1 MSLLIAAP
9 YHMRLKGEK
18 RFNMTICL
26 FCKMVD
32 GVIKPDVVYED
43 DTVLAFRDINP
54 QAPVHILII
63 PKVHIATLND
73 LDDTLLAGQLLQ
85 TAAKLAKREGLSED
99 GYRTVFNC
107 NKKGGQEVYHL
118 HLHLLGGRQMT
129 WPPG

>member
-1 MSLLIAAP
+1 
-9 YHMRLKGEK
+9 
-18 RFNMTICL
+18 MTQCL
-26 FCKMVD
+26 FCKMAA
-32 GVIKPDVVYED
+32 GVIKPDVVFED
-43 DTVLAFRDINP
+43 DTVLAFKDINP

-63 PKVHIATLND
+63 PKVHVATLND

-85 TAAKLAKREGLSED
+85 TAAKLAKQEGLSDD